1 MHKFFVEKEAINE
14 NIVLIQGDDVKHIN
28 KVLRLKPGEL
38 ININNFQ
45 GEEFLAKLIEIDK
58 REAKAEIIKA
68 LEINN
73 ESNLDIVL
81 FQGIPK
87 SSKMDLIVQKATEL
101 GVKEIIP
108 TVTERV
114 VVNVSEYKKLERL
127 NKIAQ
132 EACKQSKRSI
142 VPKVNTPMDFEEVVR
157 KLNKFD
163 LVVVPY
169 ENATNYG
176 IKAMMKK
183 INREEIKSVA
193 IIIGPEGG
201 FEEREITVL
210 KDNNAEI
217 VTLGPR
223 ILRTESAGFTC
234 VSILMY
240 ELGDLGG
247 ELK

>member
-1 MHKFFVEKEAINE
+1 MHKFFVEKSAITD
-14 NIVLIQGDDVKHIN
+14 NIVHIEGDDVKHIN
-28 KVLRLKPGEL
+28 KVLRLKTGEE

-45 GEEFLAKLIEIDK
+45 GEEFLARLIEIDK
-58 REAKAEIIKA
+58 RSAKAEIIKN

-73 ESNLDIVL
+73 ESNIDITL
-81 FQGIPK
+81 FQGLPK

-108 TVTERV
+108 TITERV

-142 VPKVNTPMDFEEVVR
+142 VPKVNAPAIFKEV
-157 KLNKFD
+157 LEQLENFD

-169 ENATNYG
+169 ENAENYG

-183 INREEIKSVA
+183 IKSEEIKSIAVV
-193 IIIGPEGG
+193 IGPEGG
-201 FEEREITVL
+201 FEQEEIAIL
-210 KDNNAEI
+210 KEKNAEI
-217 VTLGPR
+217 ITLGPR

-247 ELK
+247 VL

>member
-1 MHKFFVEKEAINE
+1 MHKFFVEKQCIND
-14 NIVLIQGDDVKHIN
+14 NIALIEGDDVKHIN
-28 KVLRLKPGEL
+28 KVLRLKIGEI

-45 GEEFLAKLIEIDK
+45 GEEFLARLTEIDK
-58 REAKAEIIKA
+58 KVAKAEILES

-73 ESNLDIVL
+73 ESYIDIVL
-81 FQGIPK
+81 FQGVPK

-101 GVKEIIP
+101 GVKEIVPMI
-108 TVTERV
+108 TDRV

-142 VPKVNTPMDFEEVVR
+142 VPKVKEPTEFSEILKTIED
-157 KLNKFD
+157 FD

-169 ENATNYG
+169 ENAENYG
-176 IKAMMKK
+176 IKAMMKNIK
-183 INREEIKSVA
+183 KENIKSIA
-193 IIIGPEGG
+193 ILIGPEGG
-201 FEEREITVL
+201 FEDSEITAL
-210 KDNNAEI
+210 KEKNAEI

-234 VSILMY
+234 ISILMY
-240 ELGDLGG
+240 EIGDLGG
-247 ELK
+247 NL